1 MQRLIRF
8 VAIVCL
14 TQVPAHAQRTYL
26 QFDQNVDVG
35 FAKWIIPLGL
45 LGWLAHLTYS
55 FVTKH
60 RKNRRARANTA
71 STKAE
76 RSHAFEERATALGF
90 RQGEAR
96 TVQRIAVRLSPKAP
110 LKLLNS
116 ADGRE
121 YLVGDLDKRIDK
133 RQGEIRVL
141 EKLKSRLIVLRDQDV
156 HERETRREL
165 KQISP
170 CGCCNADRRLKRN
183 YLMMKTRPMG
193 RMKQMA
199 LVRA

>member
-14 TQVPAHAQRTYL
+14 TQVSAHAQRTYL

-35 FAKWIIPLGL
+35 FAKWIILLAL
-45 LGWLAHLTYS
+45 LGGLAHLTYS

-60 RKNRRARANTA
+60 RKNRRARAKTT
-71 STKAE
+71 STKAQ

-96 TVQRIAVRLSPKAP
+96 PVQRIAVRLSPKAP

-116 ADGRE
+116 TDGRE
-121 YLVGDLDKRIDK
+121 YLVGDLDKRIGK

-141 EKLKSRLIVLRDQDV
+141 EKLKS
-156 HERETRREL
+156 
-165 KQISP
+165 
-170 CGCCNADRRLKRN
+170 
-183 YLMMKTRPMG
+183 
-193 RMKQMA
+193 
-199 LVRA
+199 